1 MRTLRFLSLM
11 LLTAGVARPAFAD
24 RRNPLDGQPAIRHKV
39 EMRKLRFEIT
49 PEFITSTNQD
59 YRHAIGFGAILRFH
73 LFDWLAIGVQGG
85 YFPWNPNTPLEDEVR
100 AKLPDEGVSPYSYPG
115 PQPTQQIHDQHV
127 LNTKA
132 VASAFLTITPWAGKF
147 ALFSAAFASYDFFV
161 DIGGGMVYYTQ
172 NNCCT
177 DPTPANLTAMN
188 APGALPDPNLQS
200 GAQFAGVRGAGMV
213 GVGVHIYFTDYVG
226 LTLELR
232 DYFAKSNP
240 GGLDT
245 NGDRKLNGDDES
257 MQNHIFFG
265 LGVTIMLPP
274 KAKISR

>member
-1 MRTLRFLSLM
+1 MRTIRFLSLM
-11 LLTAGVARPAFAD
+11 LLTAGVARPAFAE

-39 EMRKLRFEIT
+39 ELRKLRFEIT

-59 YRHAIGFGAILRFH
+59 YRHAFGPGLMLRFH
-73 LFDWLAIGVQGG
+73 LFDWLGIGLQGG
-85 YFPWNPNTPLEDEVR
+85 YFFNTNTPLEDEVR
-100 AKLPDEGVSPYSYPG
+100 GKLPDENVSPYTYPG
-115 PQPTQQIHDQHV
+115 PQPTLQIHDQHV

-132 VASAFLTITPWAGKF
+132 VGSIFLTITPWAGKF

-161 DIGGGMVYYTQ
+161 DIGGGIVYYTQ
-172 NNCCT
+172 NGCCT
-177 DPTPANLTAMN
+177 DPSAANINAMN
-188 APGALPDPNLQS
+188 APGALPDPNLQD
-200 GAQFAGVRGAGMV
+200 GRQFAGVKGAGMV
-213 GVGVHIYFTDYVG
+213 GVGVHIYFTDWIG
-226 LTLELR
+226 ITLELR

-265 LGVTIMLPP
+265 FGLTFMLPP
-274 KAKISR
+274 TAKISR